1 MKGSQSSYYGMEF
14 MNAFRVDISEDIIT
28 TPGADL
34 MVEKGLKDV
43 GYHYV
48 NVDDGYFGKRDDN
61 GIMLANEKR
70 FPNGMKPVADHIH
83 SLGMK
88 AGLYTDAGNSTWF
101 HVGQ

>member
-1 MKGSQSSYYGMEF
+1 
-14 MNAFRVDISEDIIT
+14 
-28 TPGADL
+28 

-70 FPNGMKPVADHIH
+70 FPNGMKPVADRNDRVQ
-83 SLGMK
+83 
-88 AGLYTDAGNSTWF
+88 YC
-101 HVGQ
+101 